1 MNTVTQLPFVVVGMV
16 AGGLQLGS
24 PAGSEDVRAVGGAV
38 DLHRG
43 EEPAIKT
50 RRLVVILLGDAQRL
64 AVLVVVR
71 GPPVRG
77 HSVVEQ
83 FAAVGVWRSRRTCST
98 QAASARWGIHWSSC
112 EIFVPK
118 SAS

>member
-1 MNTVTQLPFVVVGMV
+1 MFSADEEIVTNSQNCSLNVSHLIFV
-16 AGGLQLGS
+16 
-24 PAGSEDVRAVGGAV
+24 V

-50 RRLVVILLGDAQRL
+50 RRFVVILLGDAQRL

>member
-1 MNTVTQLPFVVVGMV
+1 M
-16 AGGLQLGS
+16 AALQAARMFALLEAPLICTGC
-24 PAGSEDVRAVGGAV
+24 
-38 DLHRG
+38 

-50 RRLVVILLGDAQRL
+50 RRLVVILLGDAQRP

-83 FAAVGVWRSRRTCST
+83 LAAVGVWRSRRTCST